1 MIGRT
6 KSSDQQCDIMR
17 IDVATWVWTK
27 QVRSSTVCKEWEGCE
42 MKCDAEDKKSY
53 GVDTD
58 GVGQGMVA
66 SMGRMGGF
74 TTCGE

>member
-6 KSSDQQCDIMR
+6 KSLDQQCDIMR
-17 IDVATWVWTK
+17 TDVATWVWTK
-27 QVRSSTVCKEWEGCE
+27 QARSSIVFEEWEGRE

-58 GVGQGMVA
+58 RVGQGMVA
-66 SMGRMGGF
+66 SMGRMGGRVHNMW
-74 TTCGE
+74 

>member
-17 IDVATWVWTK
+17 TDVATWVWTK
-27 QVRSSTVCKEWEGCE
+27 QVRSSTVFKEWEGCE

-53 GVDTD
+53 GVHTD